1 VLPLLRLIVKNLR
14 RNRLRTVLT
23 ALAVAVLVTICV
35 EMLAVTLAARRRVSV
50 DASQTKLVVSER
62 WVQPSLLPARY
73 VPMLRQIPEVEDWTI
88 WSFYGGFYD
97 QAQQLNREGLGIA
110 TRAENLLEMT
120 SDLAGLEPAALESL
134 RREKSG
140 ALVGRNVMRKMSW
153 RVGQEFTFISVTHP
167 NKDLRFRI
175 VGVLPAGL
183 WSECFFFRHD
193 YFEEGT
199 GDKDSVNCVW
209 LRTRSEEAAQRVAA
223 QIKQTFESRQPEVKV
238 ETESAGVARFASRSE
253 AVVSLMEM
261 VILILLID
269 MIVVLSNS
277 ISVATRERRKEMAVL
292 KVLGFRPR
300 LIMALVIGEAMLIG
314 LFSGLAGAGLAY
326 TSSRLASSGVLPRT
340 PLTDMSVLFP
350 VSASSLSWGGLLGAA
365 VGLAGSLVPAW
376 TTCKVQVADV
386 FAKTT

>member
-35 EMLAVTLAARRRVSV
+35 EMLAVTLAARRRVNV

-73 VPMLRQIPEVEDWTI
+73 VPMLRQIPEVDDWTI

-110 TRAENLLEMT
+110 TRVENLLEMT
-120 SDLAGLEPAALESL
+120 SDLTGLDPVALESL

-140 ALVGRNVMRKMSW
+140 ALVGRNVMRKMNW
-153 RVGQEFTFISVTHP
+153 RVGQEFTFISLTHP

-175 VGVLPAGL
+175 VGVLPPGL

-193 YFEEGT
+193 YYEEGT
-199 GDKDSVNCVW
+199 GDKDTVNCVW

-223 QIKQTFESRQPEVKV
+223 QIRQTFESRQPEVKV

-253 AVVSLMEM
+253 AVVTLMEV

-314 LFSGLAGAGLAY
+314 LLSGLAGAGLAY
-326 TSSRLASSGVLPRT
+326 TSSQLASSGILPRT
-340 PLTDMSVLFP
+340 PLTEMSVLFP